1 MDVGERVAGLS
12 LWHTWPLQD
21 QRTLH
26 ALLVNILFAEQAVA
40 PHPQPVIRRVDH
52 QRVVGVRTALER
64 LHDAPDLFV
73 QMRHQAVVFAELIAD
88 DLPGSGPRGKAFV
101 ATGGGLRRILK
112 GMLGKIVRR
121 QRRTILIVHLPV
133 FLGRIARVV
142 RSHERHVEEERFVS
156 LGLLN
161 VPDCLIR
168 KHRAGKTTGIP
179 LLAQLSI
186 LQVLYSEVGV
196 VRHAPHVHRPAIG
209 ERPVER
215 TFPVVPLTD
224 DERLV
229 PPALGQQ
236 RGQDGGVPPVR
247 CRPVSR
253 QIHPVPAGH
262 QHRPAGHAHRAA
274 ERTRTVVAPKT
285 EAPLRHPVEVGRA
298 NVRIAVGSD
307 RVRPLV
313 IGEKKN
319 DIRRAITRRRL
330 AKRLAKRNGN
340 K

>member
-1 MDVGERVAGLS
+1 MDVGERVAGLA
-12 LWHTWPLQD
+12 LWHTRPLQD

-52 QRVVGVRTALER
+52 KRIVGVRTALER

-88 DLPGSGPRGKAFV
+88 GLPGSGPRGKAFV
-101 ATGGGLRRILK
+101 ATGGGLRRILE

-121 QRRTILIVHLPV
+121 QRRTILVVHLPV

-168 KHRAGKTTGIP
+168 KHRAGEPTGIP
-179 LLAQLSI
+179 PLAQLSI
-186 LQVLYSEVGV
+186 LQVLHGEVGMI
-196 VRHAPHVHRPAIG
+196 RHAAHVDGAAVG
-209 ERPVER
+209 ERPVEHALA
-215 TFPVVPLTD
+215 VVPLAD

-229 PPALGQQ
+229 SPALGQQ
-236 RGQDGGVPPVR
+236 RGQDGGAPQFVAGR
-247 CRPVSR
+247 LTGRFIQCRPVISIAR
-253 QIHPVPAGH
+253 LATH
-262 QHRPAGHAHRAA
+262 
-274 ERTRTVVAPKT
+274 T
-285 EAPLRHPVEVGRA
+285 APLNEPA
-298 NVRIAVGSD
+298 Q
-307 RVRPLV
+307 
-313 IGEKKN
+313 
-319 DIRRAITRRRL
+319 
-330 AKRLAKRNGN
+330 
-340 K
+340 